1 MGQIQN
7 LLRACPHHGFSE
19 LHQHDTFYNALN
31 SKDQDFLNSAAGG
44 NFLDRMPRECLGIIE
59 SKSKVRYSRNKPVVA
74 KVSTTAS
81 TFSVSPDVAEL
92 KDMVRALLLDKK
104 GQSPATVK
112 VVEESCVTCGGAHSY
127 RNSPAIDGNNYR
139 DNIQEFVSQA
149 SAVNFN
155 QGNIGYRPQMMSNHI
170 RPPGFPPEKL
180 SEMARTPLN
189 VHCSAVFLK
198 KLPEKLG
205 DPVKFL
211 IPCDFPGMA
220 ECLALADLGASITL
234 IPYSVWKRLSLFD
247 LTPTCM
253 TLELAD
259 RSITSPVGIAEDVYV
274 KVGSFHFMADFV
286 VVDFDADPR
295 VPLIL
300 GR

>member
-1 MGQIQN
+1 
-7 LLRACPHHGFSE
+7 
-19 LHQHDTFYNALN
+19 
-31 SKDQDFLNSAAGG
+31 
-44 NFLDRMPRECLGIIE
+44 
-59 SKSKVRYSRNKPVVA
+59 
-74 KVSTTAS
+74 
-81 TFSVSPDVAEL
+81 
-92 KDMVRALLLDKK
+92 MVRALLLDKK

-155 QGNIGYRPQMMSNHI
+155 QGNIG
-170 RPPGFPPEKL
+170 
-180 SEMARTPLN
+180 
-189 VHCSAVFLK
+189 
-198 KLPEKLG
+198 
-205 DPVKFL
+205 
-211 IPCDFPGMA
+211 MA

-274 KVGSFHFMADFV
+274 K
-286 VVDFDADPR
+286 
-295 VPLIL
+295 
-300 GR
+300 